1 MFHWIRHSYTSGAT
15 WLIIL
20 VATACFAAC
29 KHERAALQSRDE
41 LSDVL
46 DSVWNIV
53 NADQFTES
61 TKHDLDS
68 IIAHYEPLSSTEQI
82 WHYELLHWYYNGFRL
97 GDHEGASRIADSA
110 LALFANPQFKEA
122 KQDNYVM
129 WMLFKGDALVRLKQ
143 LSEAFTYYYQ
153 VRSEFLKDWDDH
165 ELSQFAMRLGQ
176 VRQQQHNY
184 RDAIRYYHEAF
195 TLHQRYMA
203 AGPETPSY
211 YVAVTEPQQLLNG
224 IAWLHELSGQL
235 DSAAIYYQEALQF
248 VERES
253 PRFPGQ
259 DRAVSISRAVIYG
272 NLGGLHNE
280 LGQYDSAVHY
290 LRESVAINSQPGY
303 DQRDVQT
310 AQIKLATAYLNLGQF
325 AEARRLLDDC
335 RNGLDTLYSE
345 AYDLRWRQVNWQLHD
360 KQGHRDQAYTAL
372 KVYHALTDSVQTQE
386 KNMFY
391 ADFGEEFKRKEQ
403 ELEYTNLTFRNKLNF
418 LAFVMSFVGFL
429 FVLAIVYLIYN
440 NWKRSKCHIHRLNL
454 LTERINQRNEKL
466 QQALLSLQ
474 DSQQENT
481 KLMAMVAHD
490 LRTPLSNIQM
500 ALTYLESYADGIP
513 PADHQ
518 RFMDIINQSN
528 GEALKLIGE
537 LLHSF
542 ASKTPEADTEG
553 IDLDAM
559 LRDCVEFMQ
568 LRASRK
574 DQSLVFE
581 GVPTMIE
588 GNREKIWRVVSNL
601 IDNAIKFTPRGG
613 TVTVRLRHEVQEAVI
628 EVQDNGIGI
637 PAGSTHDLFDIDNVP
652 GRRGTDDEPS
662 TGLGLAIVKQI
673 VSAHNGRIYFDHA
686 PGTGTIF
693 YVHLPYRTIYS
704 ADITPLPDNY
714 SSPTTLSNR

>member
-1 MFHWIRHSYTSGAT
+1 MVFYPSMRHWTRHIYTAKTT

-20 VATACFAAC
+20 AVVSCFVAC
-29 KHERAALQSRDE
+29 KHERGAALQSRDE

-46 DSVWNIV
+46 DSIWNIIYS
-53 NADQFTES
+53 DQFTES

-68 IIAHYEPLSSTEQI
+68 IISRYEPLSSTERI
-82 WHYELLHWYYNGFRL
+82 WHYELLHWYYDGFRL
-97 GDHEGASRIADSA
+97 GDHEACSRIADSA
-110 LALFANPQFKEA
+110 LALFANPQFKKA
-122 KQDNYVM
+122 KTDNYVM
-129 WMLFKGDALVRLKQ
+129 WMLFKGDALVHLKR

-176 VRQQQHNY
+176 VRQQQYNY
-184 RDAIRYYHEAF
+184 RDAVRYYQEAF
-195 TLHQRYMA
+195 ALHQRYMA
-203 AGPETPSY
+203 TNPEGLSY
-211 YVAVTEPQQLLNG
+211 YETVTEPQQLLNG

-235 DSAAIYYQEALQF
+235 DSAATYYQEALQF

-253 PRFPGQ
+253 TRFPDQG
-259 DRAVSISRAVIYG
+259 RAMAVSKAVIYG

-290 LRESVAINSQPGY
+290 LRESVAINAQPGY

-325 AEARRLLDDC
+325 ADARRLLDDC
-335 RNGLDTLYSE
+335 RKGLDTLYSE
-345 AYDLRWRQVNWQLHD
+345 AYDIRWRRVNWQLHD
-360 KQGHRDQAYTAL
+360 KQGHRNQAYTAL
-372 KVYHALTDSVQTQE
+372 LAYHALKDSVEAQD
-386 KNMFY
+386 KGLFY
-391 ADFGEEFKRKEQ
+391 SDFGEEFKRKEQ
-403 ELEYTNLTFRNKLNF
+403 ELEYTNLAFRNKLNF

-440 NWKRSKCHIHRLNL
+440 NWKRSKRHIHRLNQ

-466 QQALLSLQ
+466 QLALLSLQ

-500 ALTYLESYADGIP
+500 ALTYLNNNTNKTT
-513 PADHQ
+513 DHQ
-518 RFMDIINQSN
+518 RFMTIINQSN
-528 GEALKLIGE
+528 DEALKLIGE

-542 ASKTPEADTEG
+542 ASKAPGADADD

-568 LRASRK
+568 LRATQK

-581 GVPTMIE
+581 GVPTMVK

-601 IDNAIKFTPRGG
+601 IDNAIKFTPHEG
-613 TVTVRLRHEVQEAVI
+613 TVIVRLRHEGQEAVI

-637 PAGSTHDLFDIDNVP
+637 PAEFTQDLFDIDNVP
-652 GRRGTDDEPS
+652 GRRGTDGEPS
-662 TGLGLAIVKQI
+662 TGLGLAIAKQI
-673 VSAHNGRIYFDHA
+673 VSAHNGRIYFEHA
-686 PGTGTIF
+686 PDTGAIF
-693 YVHLPYRTIYS
+693 YVHLPF
-704 ADITPLPDNY
+704 
-714 SSPTTLSNR
+714 